1 MARPRRNKKYVYK
14 NPNGYHTKISDE
26 VVRKLE
32 EAASVDASINQSCY
46 YAGIA
51 RSTYYEWMKEYPG
64 LADRLADLR
73 ERRPLKANQNI
84 TAAIEAG
91 DINISKWESEKK
103 EPEKY
108 GDKMK
113 IEHSGSIMSGD
124 VAHPEDELLRIE
136 YKEKLKANI
145 RKRAE
150 EKAKLEKGV

>member
-1 MARPRRNKKYVYK
+1 MARPTKHAYRYKYVGRTSK
-14 NPNGYHTKISDE
+14 LTPE
-26 VVRKLE
+26 VVKKLE
-32 EAASVDASINQSCY
+32 EAASIDASVSQTCY
-46 YAGIA
+46 YAGIS
-51 RSTYYEWMKEYPG
+51 RKTYYEWMKNNPE
-64 LADRLADLR
+64 LSDRLDDLR
-73 ERRPLKANQNI
+73 ERRPLQANRNI

-91 DINISKWESEKK
+91 DLAISKWELEKK

-108 GDKMK
+108 GDKIK

-150 EKAKLEKGV
+150 EKAKLEKGA